1 MGRRYSDAIAELVRD
16 ECNCRKLLTGCLR
29 GLKAILVWSYSLML
43 DGSWGTYLSSDL
55 RLIDLEDES

>member
-1 MGRRYSDAIAELVRD
+1 
-16 ECNCRKLLTGCLR
+16 
-29 GLKAILVWSYSLML
+29 LKAILVWSYSLML